1 MKTKMYFVEYVIIF
15 LFKFYIKQYLD
26 KFPELKKDDIF
37 NFLEGRELNIFY
49 CYREKSPF
57 NYFTQLKFKEIYN
70 NNEDLNEIL
79 YNYIKL
85 FDSRVNNSIANGI
98 ILSFIKEFLRYN
110 NISVSELKSSFS
122 YYFSKLIIYEEVEK
136 DVLSLQLDKR
146 IKHLEFSSYIYKR
159 KNIFKYNFKNISNI
173 LLGFIWI
180 VFFNENLIEYYMR
193 ISIKYYYVNLVNHD
207 RLLEQSPIFRAINHL
222 KQINF
227 IKSYSNRRNLV
238 LYTFNKININNN
250 QYTLKLYQH
259 DFILAWFAN
268 YTSIH
273 EFDVFLNGQRRTIDK
288 INSSLTSNGMKLIKT
303 KSFKSTIINFT
314 ENNTLNL
321 SIYKYLSKL
330 K

>member
-1 MKTKMYFVEYVIIF
+1 MIKRFNFFEYTVIYLFSKMID
-15 LFKFYIKQYLD
+15 KYIDGRFCELSHD
-26 KFPELKKDDIF
+26 ELKS
-37 NFLEGRELNIFY
+37 ELNVRALSIFY
-49 CYREKSPF
+49 F
-57 NYFTQLKFKEIYN
+57 NYSNNLNYFAQKKFNEIYN
-70 NNEDLNEIL
+70 ESATLSNIFIYSSYLFDIHSNQFNQYSTNVMVIKDFIKLNDISITDFKKSFSHFFSNFDLYMLIGNN
-79 YNYIKL
+79 NYIPKL
-85 FDSRVNNSIANGI
+85 EKNLDNLMFNIISNN
-98 ILSFIKEFLRYN
+98 Y
-110 NISVSELKSSFS
+110 
-122 YYFSKLIIYEEVEK
+122 
-136 DVLSLQLDKR
+136 
-146 IKHLEFSSYIYKR
+146 
-159 KNIFKYNFKNISNI
+159 KNIFENNHEEILVIAFGIFNIIFSNEK
-173 LLGFIWI
+173 L
-180 VFFNENLIEYYMR
+180 
-193 ISIKYYYVNLVNHD
+193 IKYYMLISIEKYIDNVKNFD
-207 RLLEQSPIFRAINHL
+207 YKKEQSPIFRAINHL